1 MFISRVGKSGIFYY
15 IFIKY
20 NEETGDAKIFVQ
32 HQMKNIFITGGL
44 GYIGSH
50 TCVVL
55 IEAGFEVSIIDNL
68 SNSHPIVLDKI
79 ELISGVRPTF
89 YEGDIR
95 DRTLLDNIFSSQTFD
110 AVIHF
115 AGFKA
120 VGESVDKPL
129 EYYDNNV
136 GGSVSLLI
144 AMKQADINTLVFS
157 SSATVYGDPHTVP
170 ILEDFPCSATNPYG
184 SSKLVIENM
193 LADLSAAEPKW
204 SIGRLRYFNPVGAHQ
219 SGLIG
224 EDPKGVPNNLMP
236 YIAQVAAG
244 RREKLSVFGGDYPTP
259 DGSGVRDYIHVMDL
273 AEGHLAALRYC
284 HNNNGLLTV
293 NLGTGQGISVI
304 QMIGAFESITGQ
316 KVPFEIVGRRPGDIA
331 QCWADP
337 SFAKQVLGWNAV
349 RSLDNMCADTWRW
362 QQMNPSGYDNS

>member
-1 MFISRVGKSGIFYY
+1 
-15 IFIKY
+15 
-20 NEETGDAKIFVQ
+20 
-32 HQMKNIFITGGL
+32 MKNIFITGGL

-55 IEAGFEVSIIDNL
+55 IEAGFKVSVIDNL
-68 SNSHPIVLDKI
+68 SNSHLIVLDRI
-79 ELISGVRPTF
+79 ESISGARPKY

-95 DRTLLDNIFSSQTFD
+95 DGALLDKIFSSQAFD

-115 AGFKA
+115 AGLKA
-120 VGESVDKPL
+120 VGESVDKPID
-129 EYYDNNV
+129 YYDNNV

-144 AMKQADINTLVFS
+144 AMKQASINSLVFS
-157 SSATVYGDPHTVP
+157 SSATVYGDPHSVP
-170 ILEDFPCSATNPYG
+170 IQEDFPCSPTNPYG
-184 SSKLVIENM
+184 NTKLIIENM

-244 RREKLSVFGGDYPTP
+244 RREKLSVFGGDYPTA
-259 DGSGVRDYIHVMDL
+259 DGSGVRDYVHVMDL

-284 HNNNGLLTV
+284 QNNNGLLTV
-293 NLGTGQGISVI
+293 NLGTGQGISVL
-304 QMIGAFESITGQ
+304 QMVEAFERVSGQ
-316 KVPFEIVGRRPGDIA
+316 QVPFEIVGRRPGDIA
-331 QCWADP
+331 QCWADTTL
-337 SFAKQVLGWNAV
+337 AKQVLGWNAV
-349 RSLDNMCADTWRW
+349 RSLDAMCADTWRW
-362 QQMNPSGYDNS
+362 QQMNPSGYGSD

>member
-1 MFISRVGKSGIFYY
+1 
-15 IFIKY
+15 
-20 NEETGDAKIFVQ
+20 
-32 HQMKNIFITGGL
+32 MKNIFITGGL

-55 IEAGFEVSIIDNL
+55 IEAGFKVSVIDNL
-68 SNSHPIVLDKI
+68 SNSHLNVLDRI
-79 ELISGVRPTF
+79 ELISGARPQF

-95 DRTLLDNIFSSQTFD
+95 DGALLDNIFSSQAFD

-115 AGFKA
+115 AGLKA
-120 VGESVDKPL
+120 VGESIDKPID
-129 EYYDNNV
+129 YYDNNV

-144 AMKQADINTLVFS
+144 AMKKANINTLVFS

-170 ILEDFPCSATNPYG
+170 IQEDFPCSPTNPYG
-184 SSKLVIENM
+184 NTKLIIENI
-193 LADLSAAEPKW
+193 LADLAATEPKW

-219 SGLIG
+219 GGMIG

-304 QMIGAFESITGQ
+304 QMIEAFESITGQ

-337 SFAKQVLGWNAV
+337 TLAKQVLGWNAV
-349 RSLDNMCADTWRW
+349 RSLDAMCADTWRW
-362 QQMNPSGYDNS
+362 QQMNPSGYGDD

>member
-1 MFISRVGKSGIFYY
+1 ME
-15 IFIKY
+15 KY
-20 NEETGDAKIFVQ
+20 KDAKETIR
-32 HQMKNIFITGGL
+32 HNMKNIFITGGL

-55 IEAGFEVSIIDNL
+55 IEAGFKVSIIDNL
-68 SNSHPIVLDKI
+68 SNSHLIVLDRI
-79 ELISGVRPTF
+79 EQISGARPQF

-95 DRTLLDNIFSSQTFD
+95 DRKLLDNIFSSQAFD

-115 AGFKA
+115 AGLKA
-120 VGESVDKPL
+120 VGESVDNPI

-144 AMKQADINTLVFS
+144 AMKHANINALVFS
-157 SSATVYGDPHTVP
+157 SSATVYGDPHAVP
-170 ILEDFPCSATNPYG
+170 IQEDFPCSPTNPYG
-184 SSKLVIENM
+184 GSKLVIENM

-244 RREKLSVFGGDYPTP
+244 RRKKLSVFGGDYPTP

-284 HNNNGLLTV
+284 HENSGLLTV
-293 NLGTGQGISVI
+293 NLGTGQGVSVI
-304 QMIGAFESITGQ
+304 QMIETFERVSGQ
-316 KVPFEIVGRRPGDIA
+316 QVPYKIVDRRSGDIA

-349 RSLDNMCADTWRW
+349 RSLDTMCADTWRW
-362 QQMNPSGYDNS
+362 QQMNPSGYSSN